1 MNTATIWASYAGLLV
16 LGMLLAAGSGRYTP
30 LGDLG
35 YAMVWVFGLLS
46 VVYPFWAV
54 LRSILFDG

>member
-1 MNTATIWASYAGLLV
+1 MSKAAIWASYIGLLMV
-16 LGMLLAAGSGRYTP
+16 GMLLAVSPGRYTP

-35 YAMVWVFGLLS
+35 YAMVWVFGFLS

-54 LRSILFDG
+54 FRFVCLED